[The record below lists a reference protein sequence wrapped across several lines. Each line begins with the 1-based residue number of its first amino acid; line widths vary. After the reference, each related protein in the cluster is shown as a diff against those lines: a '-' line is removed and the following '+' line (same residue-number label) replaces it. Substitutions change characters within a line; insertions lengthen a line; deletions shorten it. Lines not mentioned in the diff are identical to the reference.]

1 MNVTTIATL
10 ATGVVIEDLRVLLK
24 SLEIFNAN
32 PPTVY
37 LLCDATINKALAKIG
52 YSGKLVVKEG
62 LNDYA
67 GLNRATMEA
76 LPGKKFS
83 TLFFDFTM
91 EKVELLKWV
100 LQNESDVL
108 FCDADICFL
117 APLPEIPIGS
127 LLGLSPHMIRLRD
140 EAKYGKYNAGFMWF
154 ANMDAVV
161 LWEKAC
167 ATSRFFEQA
176 ALEDVATAFDHSLHL
191 FPVTQNYGWWRLWQG
206 EESPQ
211 ALLKKWSVKMR
222 PMTAGIAIEGVTLG
236 SVHTHFW
243 ERRDAAT
250 AQFNQIMIG
259 LLNDIRRSHL
269 PAGRIHSVIS
279 KI

>member
-24 SLEIFNAN
+24 SLEIFNVK

-37 LLCDATINKALAKIG
+37 LLCDSAINKALPRLKYAG
-52 YSGKLVVKEG
+52 RLVVKEG
-62 LNDYA
+62 LNEYA
-67 GLNRATMEA
+67 GLNRAAMEA
-76 LPGKKFS
+76 MPGKNYS

-91 EKVELLKWV
+91 EKVQLLKWV
-100 LQNESDVL
+100 LQNESEVL

-117 APLPEIPIGS
+117 APLPEIPVNS
-127 LLGLSPHMIRLRD
+127 LVALSPHMIRGGD

-154 ANMDAVV
+154 ANMDAVL

-176 ALEDVATAFDHSLHL
+176 ALEDVAVAFGHSLHL

-211 ALLKKWSVKMR
+211 ALLKKWSVKR
-222 PMTAGIAIEGVTLG
+222 QPMTAGISIEGVTLG
-236 SVHTHFW
+236 SVHTHFC
-243 ERRDAAT
+243 EKKDPAT
-250 AQFNQIMIG
+250 TQFNQIVTGM
-259 LLNDIRRSHL
+259 LYDIHWNHL
-269 PAGRIHSVIS
+269 PAKQLLSALG

>member
-10 ATGVVIEDLRVLLK
+10 ATGVVIEDLKVLLK

-37 LLCDATINKALAKIG
+37 LFCDLAISQTLPALK
-52 YSGKLVVKEG
+52 YPGKLVVKEV
-62 LNDYA
+62 LNRYS
-67 GLNRATMEA
+67 GLNRASMES
-76 LPGKKFS
+76 LPGKKYS

-91 EKVELLKWV
+91 EKVGLLKWV
-100 LQNESDVL
+100 LETESNTL

-117 APLPEIPIGS
+117 APLPEIPSGK
-127 LLGLSPHMIRLRD
+127 LVGLSPHMIRLRD

-154 ANMDAVV
+154 SSKDALL

-167 ATSRFFEQA
+167 GTSRFFEQA
-176 ALEDVATAFDHSLHL
+176 ALEDVAAAFDSSLHL

-206 EESPQ
+206 EEPPQ
-211 ALLKKWSVKMR
+211 ALLKRWSVTMR
-222 PMTAGIAIEGVTLG
+222 PMTAGISIGDVTLG
-236 SVHTHFW
+236 SVHTHFS
-243 ERRDAAT
+243 ERNDAAT
-250 AQFNQIMIG
+250 AQFNQIITGM
-259 LLNDIRRSHL
+259 LRDIQRSHL
-269 PAGRIHSVIS
+269 PAGRLLSVVG